1 VERKPSPPLP
11 RQTQP
16 RYQAMTVPEARTH
29 IATLT
34 DPAALNALLV
44 GETRKGVIDA
54 VEARLK
60 ELAEAASAQDEE
72 PATEAA
78 TEEQDSEVAQDEE
91 PATEAPAEE
100 QDSEVAQDEEPA
112 TEAPAQKAPPV
123 QQGKGGKAKPTAPTA
138 LYVLL
143 NPNAK
148 GKLGLKGYIYE
159 RSRVVNDQDLLAQLH
174 AAGCRQVKK
183 LK

>member
-1 VERKPSPPLP
+1 MERKPNPPLP
-11 RQTQP
+11 HQPQP

-34 DPAALNALLV
+34 DPAALSALLE

-72 PATEAA
+72 PAAEAA
-78 TEEQDSEVAQDEE
+78 AEEQDSEVAKDEE
-91 PATEAPAEE
+91 PATEAPAPE
-100 QDSEVAQDEEPA
+100 
-112 TEAPAQKAPPV
+112 APPV

>member
-60 ELAEAASAQDEE
+60 ELAEAAS
-72 PATEAA
+72 
-78 TEEQDSEVAQDEE
+78 AQDEE